1 MMLLAQADILGIR
14 ELVIAV
20 GVPAAI
26 SLMILMIGLLIARSE
41 FEKVRNSSAET
52 NITSDAQAVVN
63 KSFTTTQDLVNDLNT
78 QIFKILE
85 ELNNEKI
92 KTVRLEEQS
101 KARDD
106 KFNELLDTI
115 KKRDET
121 ILLRDETIKS
131 RDETIKKLESK
142 IIILEDDRTS
152 LIKQRDALNAKIDAL
167 TEEIG
172 KLNARLD
179 LRLTDERQAVTQPIP
194 TALVTPAKN
203 ADDNNDTENELK
215 DTA

>member
-1 MMLLAQADILGIR
+1 MMLLAQVDILGIR
-14 ELVIAV
+14 ELVVAV

-26 SLMILMIGLLIARSE
+26 SLIFLMIGLIIARSE
-41 FEKVRNSSAET
+41 LEKNRNSNAKT
-52 NITSDAQAVVN
+52 NIASSAQAVVN

-121 ILLRDETIKS
+121 ILLRDATIKS

-194 TALVTPAKN
+194 TALVTPAN
-203 ADDNNDTENELK
+203 TADDNNDTDNELK

>member
-1 MMLLAQADILGIR
+1 MLLAQVDILGIR
-14 ELVIAV
+14 ELVVAV

-26 SLMILMIGLLIARSE
+26 SLIFLMIGLIIARSE
-41 FEKVRNSSAET
+41 LEKNRNSSAET
-52 NITSDAQAVVN
+52 NIVSSAQAVVN
-63 KSFTTTQDLVNDLNT
+63 KSFSTTQDLVNDLNA

-121 ILLRDETIKS
+121 ILLRDATIKS

-152 LIKQRDALNAKIDAL
+152 LIKQRDALNAKIDTL

-194 TALVTPAKN
+194 TALVTPAEN
-203 ADDNNDTENELK
+203 ADGHKDTENELK